1 MHNIATS
8 ELLIISSYPP
18 RECGIATY
26 TQDLVNAMKSKFS
39 ASFNVR
45 ICALENETEQ
55 HIYPKEVKY
64 KLKTHKPDSYRL
76 LSDQINADTELTM
89 VLIQHEFGFYRR
101 HEEDLLKFIHQVHL
115 PVAITFHTVL
125 PNPEPQQKV
134 HVQRLMDAV
143 SKIIVMTHG
152 AAKILKESYDVD
164 PEKINIVAHGTHLV
178 DYCNK
183 EELKQSLGLDERTIL
198 STFGLISSGKSIETT
213 LKALPKIVQHY
224 PDVLFL
230 VIGKTHPS
238 VIKQEGEVYRE
249 KLKALVIEL
258 QLENHVRFIN
268 YYAPLPE
275 LLQYLQLTDIYLFT
289 SKDPN
294 QAVSGTFS
302 YAIGCGCP
310 IVSTPIPHAVEV
322 LGKDAGVFIDFENH
336 EQLSHTVNKLLAE
349 KDKQNEISNQGLHR
363 IASTAWENIATAHA
377 LLIEEL
383 TNDSCLLQ
391 YNLPAINLNHIQR
404 MTTDIGMIQFSKFSQ
419 PDIESG
425 FTLDDN
431 ARALISMCMHYAL
444 TRNNDDLDAIHT
456 YLTFIERCAT
466 TEGRF
471 INYTDRYGE
480 VSLQN
485 QVCNLDDSNG
495 RAIWALGYLV
505 SLKTILPSDYIDRAM
520 HLVLPSLAYIQSVHS
535 TRAIAFALKGIWYLY
550 QSAPL
555 LEYEALTEN
564 LANKLERMYLHES
577 VPEWNWYESYLTYG
591 NSILPEA
598 MLCAYQITRKY
609 SYKNIARVS
618 FDFLLDHTFTQK
630 GIKLISN
637 KTWLHKG
644 ITPEK
649 FGEQPIDVCYTILAL
664 SRFYDAFE
672 EDVYRIKMNL
682 AFDWFQ
688 GRNHLGQIIYNPRTG
703 GCYDGLEEHH
713 MNLNQGAEST
723 LSYLLSRLT
732 VEHYKTIPLP
742 EEQHLLLNLQTSP

>member
-8 ELLIISSYPP
+8 EVLILSSYPP

-26 TQDLVNAMKSKFS
+26 TQDLVNALKSKFS

-55 HIYPKEVKY
+55 HNYPKEVKY
-64 KLKTHKPDSYRL
+64 KLKTHEPASYRQ
-76 LSDQINADTELTM
+76 LSNQINADTELTM
-89 VLIQHEFGFYRR
+89 VLIQHEFGFYLR
-101 HEEDLLKFIHQVHL
+101 HEEDLLKFIHQVQL

-125 PNPEPQQKV
+125 PNPEPGLKL
-134 HVQRLMDAV
+134 HVQELVDAV
-143 SKIIVMTHG
+143 SEVIVMTHS
-152 AAKILKESYDVD
+152 AAKILNETYAVD
-164 PEKINIVAHGTHLV
+164 LGKINIVAHGTHLV

-183 EELKQSLGLDERTIL
+183 EELKQSLGLDGRTIL

-238 VIKQEGEVYRE
+238 VVKQEGEVYRE

-258 QLENHVRFIN
+258 QLDEHVRFIN
-268 YYAPLPE
+268 YYSPLPE

-336 EQLSHTVNKLLAE
+336 EQLSTTVNKLLAE
-349 KDKQNEISNQGLHR
+349 KDRQKEISNQGLHR

-377 LLIEEL
+377 LLIEEM
-383 TNDSCLLQ
+383 TDDSCLLK

-404 MTTDIGMIQFSKFSQ
+404 MTTDIGIIQFSKFNQ

-456 YLTFIERCAT
+456 YLTFIERCSTAD
-466 TEGRF
+466 GRF
-471 INYTDRYGE
+471 TNYTGRYGE

-495 RAIWALGYLV
+495 RAVWALGYLV
-505 SLKTILPSDYIDRAM
+505 SHKSILPSDYVVRAM
-520 HLVLPSLAYIQSVHS
+520 RLVLPSLAYIQSVHS
-535 TRAIAFALKGIWYLY
+535 TRSIAFALKGIWYLY
-550 QSAPL
+550 QAAPL

-577 VPEWNWYESYLTYG
+577 EPEWNWFESYLTYG

-609 SYKNIARVS
+609 SYKAIARVS
-618 FDFLLDHTFTQK
+618 FDFLLDHTFTRK

-644 ITPEK
+644 ITPDK

-672 EDVYRIKMNL
+672 DDDYRIKMNL

-688 GRNHLGQIIYNPRTG
+688 GRNHLGQIVYNPRTG

-732 VEHYKTIPLP
+732 VEKYKNISLP
-742 EEQHLLLNLQTSP
+742 EEQHLFLRLQTSP